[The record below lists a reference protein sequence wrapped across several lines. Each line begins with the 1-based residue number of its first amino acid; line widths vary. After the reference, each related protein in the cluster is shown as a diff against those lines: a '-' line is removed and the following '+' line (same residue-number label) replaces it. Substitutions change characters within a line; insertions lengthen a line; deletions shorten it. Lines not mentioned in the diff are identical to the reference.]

1 MFYEVSTEDIY
12 ENVWRD
18 NVLMEL
24 RKVIGKFVDE
34 ANGETITKFINLRS
48 KTHSY
53 LVDNDEIL
61 FALFTKLICT
71 LW

>member
-1 MFYEVSTEDIY
+1 
-12 ENVWRD
+12 
-18 NVLMEL
+18 MEL